1 MKQWNELM
9 DGIKWNPTTRERE
22 RRVVITKRKYIN
34 PENKAREREESL

>member
-9 DGIKWNPTTRERE
+9 NDIKWNPTTRGE

-34 PENKAREREESL
+34 PENEAREREESL